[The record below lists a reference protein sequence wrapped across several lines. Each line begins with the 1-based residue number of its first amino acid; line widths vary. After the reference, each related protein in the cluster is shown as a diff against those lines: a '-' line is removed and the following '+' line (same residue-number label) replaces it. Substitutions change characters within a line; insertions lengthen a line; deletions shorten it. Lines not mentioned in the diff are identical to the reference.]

1 MNETVKERVVM
12 FLKANRISQR
22 EFAENCGLGSTFVS
36 NIVNSIQ
43 PKTLEKIKKAYPQLN
58 VAWVLTGE
66 GEMIRPEYQSENV
79 VSNGNSINY
88 GKNNRVSIN
97 GNISIGQTVNIG
109 IPDTGSVKIIRPD
122 GTVEAYP
129 YDPIKK
135 IGELSTRIKY
145 LEDLLASKDKIIS
158 LLEAVN

>member
-1 MNETVKERVVM
+1 MKETVKERVVRY
-12 FLKANRISQR
+12 LKYKNLSQR
-22 EFAENCGLGSTFVS
+22 EFANKCGLGTTFVS

-43 PKTLEKIKKAYPQLN
+43 PKTMDKIKEAYPELN

-66 GEMIRPEYQSENV
+66 GDMIRPEYQSENY

-88 GKNNRVSIN
+88 GKNNSVSIN

-129 YDPIKK
+129 YDPIEK

-158 LLEAVN
+158 LLEAVK